1 MQTAPSSSASTSD
14 SAARQAPPPPPSPPA
29 AEVVPPPA
37 AEPLPPPAAEV
48 VPPPAAEAVP
58 LPAAEALPPPPQPP
72 AQAAASAAP
81 VPRSGHGLL
90 KLNAPR
96 DATVYVTGVAVGP
109 SNQPIEVRC
118 GRFFV
123 RLGEPTPKGTRWLA
137 EGRTVII
144 KCGALTEASF

>member
-1 MQTAPSSSASTSD
+1 MHTAPPSSASTGD
-14 SAARQAPPPPPSPPA
+14 SAAQQAPPPPP
-29 AEVVPPPA
+29 
-37 AEPLPPPAAEV
+37 
-48 VPPPAAEAVP
+48 PPPAAEATP
-58 LPAAEALPPPPQPP
+58 PPPPPAAEATPPPPPPAAEALPPPPPPP
-72 AQAAASAAP
+72 AQAAANAAP
-81 VPRSGHGLL
+81 IPRSGHGLL
-90 KLNAPR
+90 KLNASR

-137 EGRTVII
+137 EGRTVTI